1 MEVDLSYLEKSIRF
15 IKGVG
20 PGRFASLQRLGIESV
35 WDMLWHVPR
44 HYFDWAAAKGLDQ
57 IRVGQVNTVKGIVK
71 SISLTKSARGTVV
84 VKAWLEDGNAG
95 IVAVWFNQRYIK
107 QVLHPGIP
115 ILVTGKVNMIRGNP
129 ELWVSQYETLNS
141 GSPAYRVGIVPF
153 YPSTEGLNQRV
164 LRSIAYQVVQEYAEK
179 YPDIIDP
186 VARKRIG
193 LIDIESAIRNLHF
206 PKNVLDVEPAR
217 RRLAF
222 EELLLWQWNVRQ
234 LKNRARGELKG
245 RGVAHLGGDELV
257 EQVISALPFQLTK
270 AQRRVLAEIRD
281 DLTRP
286 DPMNRLLQG
295 DVGSGKTVVAALAA
309 AKMAGDGYQIA
320 FMAPTEILAVQHYNS
335 LLRLVS
341 RVPIRVALLTG
352 KTPYSEKR
360 KIVEMAKRHE
370 LDILV
375 GTHALITDT
384 VEFARLGLVVIDEQ
398 QRFGVKQRASLVGK
412 GKGYPDTLV
421 MSATP
426 IPRTLALALCGDMDV
441 SIIDEIPPGRK
452 RVRTFFITEAAKSK
466 LYQFIRRQVNKGRQ
480 VYIVC
485 PLVEESEKQD
495 LLAATSLQ
503 QELANCVFPELRVGL
518 LHGRMKSPEKEA
530 VAERFRQGLIDILVT
545 TSVIEVGIDVANATV
560 MVVEHAERFG
570 LAQLHQLRGR
580 VGRGGDQSYCIL
592 VGDPKTEEARAR
604 LKLMETTND
613 GFEIARADL
622 EMRGPGDFWGVR
634 QHGLPQFR
642 VADLGRDTHLLKTV
656 HREIAAGLTLNE
668 DLAKAL
674 SRLHRMENKVNYNQ

>member
-1 MEVDLSYLEKSIRF
+1 
-15 IKGVG
+15 
-20 PGRFASLQRLGIESV
+20 
-35 WDMLWHVPR
+35 
-44 HYFDWAAAKGLDQ
+44 
-57 IRVGQVNTVKGIVK
+57 
-71 SISLTKSARGTVV
+71 
-84 VKAWLEDGNAG
+84 
-95 IVAVWFNQRYIK
+95 
-107 QVLHPGIP
+107 
-115 ILVTGKVNMIRGNP
+115 
-129 ELWVSQYETLNS
+129 
-141 GSPAYRVGIVPF
+141 
-153 YPSTEGLNQRV
+153 
-164 LRSIAYQVVQEYAEK
+164 
-179 YPDIIDP
+179 
-186 VARKRIG
+186 
-193 LIDIESAIRNLHF
+193 
-206 PKNVLDVEPAR
+206 
-217 RRLAF
+217 
-222 EELLLWQWNVRQ
+222 
-234 LKNRARGELKG
+234 
-245 RGVAHLGGDELV
+245 
-257 EQVISALPFQLTK
+257 
-270 AQRRVLAEIRD
+270 
-281 DLTRP
+281 
-286 DPMNRLLQG
+286 
-295 DVGSGKTVVAALAA
+295 
-309 AKMAGDGYQIA
+309 
-320 FMAPTEILAVQHYNS
+320 
-335 LLRLVS
+335 
-341 RVPIRVALLTG
+341 
-352 KTPYSEKR
+352 

-452 RVRTFFITEAAKSK
+452 RVRTVFIMEAAKSK

-642 VADLGRDTHLLKTV
+642 VADLGRDTYLLETV